1 MNEQNEQPKQPMLH
15 EPDIPQQ
22 LSDPAPASTEISHE
36 RQPVSRQSSAQP
48 RISPVQYALATP
60 PPKDVAGWLAF
71 FMFVVTIG
79 ALVSA
84 TMFFTSLLDISQPY
98 AIISIIMAPIV
109 VTLAITT
116 AVMVSRRKKL
126 GGRLA
131 IATLIASFL
140 HTILMTVTYTLID
153 GLGTDVVIFIYIA
166 IMQAIAAFLC
176 CLYFRISRRVK
187 ETLVG

>member
-1 MNEQNEQPKQPMLH
+1 MNEQNEQPKQPVLH

-22 LSDPAPASTEISHE
+22 LSDPTPASAEMPHE
-36 RQPVSRQSSAQP
+36 KQSVSRQDSAQP
-48 RISPVQYALATP
+48 RVSPVQCALATP

-109 VTLAITT
+109 VTLAIAT
-116 AVMVSRRKKL
+116 AVMVSRRKRL

-131 IATLIASFL
+131 IATLVASFL

-176 CLYFRISRRVK
+176 CLYFRISRRAK